1 MSDCIIVCVQI
12 ANHMLQVV
20 IYAVHID
27 QTCSSLKMAK
37 ASYHN
42 VSIVQLVSSEIRVY
56 CSIKNA
62 GILC

>member
-12 ANHMLQVV
+12 ASHLLQVV

-27 QTCSSLKMAK
+27 QTCRSLKMSK
-37 ASYHN
+37 ASYN
-42 VSIVQLVSSEIRVY
+42 NLSIVQLVGSEIRVY